1 MRGLTYQTLS
11 THNSPAIFTEEW
23 CERLPMRDLTYQ
35 TLSTYNSLAI
45 FTSLN
50 VVGSLRWLT
59 YIHRRPVYL
68 QATTEELAVWH
79 LICWG
84 TGVTFTTA
92 GHLRCF
98 RDAYKTPDLLTYY
111 HTWHQRQWHEYHSR
125 LETDCLIRRCYHG
138 PHLHLPPEKWHRH
151 CPTHWSLVLLTYK
164 INGEVVVLLILHT
177 AIVTIAF
184 CQLVFNKRLSIYL
197 SIYLSVYLSIYLS
210 RKNQGTYWYKHKHHV
225 GIWH

>member
-1 MRGLTYQTLS
+1 MHIKLPTY
-11 THNSPAIFTEEW
+11 
-23 CERLPMRDLTYQ
+23 
-35 TLSTYNSLAI
+35 
-45 FTSLN
+45 
-50 VVGSLRWLT
+50 
-59 YIHRRPVYL
+59 
-68 QATTEELAVWH
+68 
-79 LICWG
+79 
-84 TGVTFTTA
+84 
-92 GHLRCF
+92 
-98 RDAYKTPDLLTYY
+98 LLTITLDIRDSDMSITVALKQI
-111 HTWHQRQWHEYHSR
+111 H
-125 LETDCLIRRCYHG
+125 LIRRCYHG